1 MSETLAAAND
11 AHTAQMAAAERTA
24 QTLISGFRVCHEDGS
39 PLSERQQSA
48 LLAAALV
55 EFDGFRESVQGALS
69 LDRLLARL
77 ADIP

>member
-1 MSETLAAAND
+1 MSETLDTAND
-11 AHTAQMAAAERTA
+11 AQVAQMAAAERTA
-24 QTLISGFRVCHEDGS
+24 QILISGFRVCHEDGS

-77 ADIP
+77 SYIP